1 MTAKSENMVNHPETI
16 IPQPSSF
23 GQLAG
28 VDGCK
33 GGWLM
38 VHLGPGGETRTAT
51 WMISPHW
58 MGLDTASSAFVAVDM
73 PIGLPEGAAD
83 AGRRTCDS
91 LARRLLPGAAS
102 TVFPT
107 PRRPMLDA
115 PDYASANAWGKAR
128 GAGLAKQAWFLIP
141 RIRELDAALT
151 PADQGRI
158 RETHP
163 ELVFRALAGTQHL
176 APKKTPEGIAQR
188 RAVLAAA
195 GFDQLEAWRAALP
208 RAKAAEDDLN
218 DACVL
223 ALAARRMAEGTAICL
238 SAAPQTER
246 DARGLAMEIW
256 Y

>member
-1 MTAKSENMVNHPETI
+1 MVNGFSTI
-16 IPQPSSF
+16 ISPERACGS
-23 GQLAG
+23 LAG

-38 VHLGPGGETRTAT
+38 VRLGPGGDPGGAGWT
-51 WMISPHW
+51 ISPSW
-58 MGLDTASSAFVAVDM
+58 SGLDSAASAFVAVDM
-73 PIGLPEGAAD
+73 PIGLPDGSAD
-83 AGRRTCDS
+83 PGRRACDS

-107 PRRPMLDA
+107 PRRPMLAA

-141 RIRELDAALT
+141 RIRELDTALE
-151 PADQGRI
+151 PVDQARI

-163 ELVFRALAGTQHL
+163 ELVFRQLAGTPRL
-176 APKKTPEGIAQR
+176 APKKTPEGRDQR

-195 GFDQLEAWRAALP
+195 GFHQLEAWRTALP
-208 RAKAAEDDLN
+208 RGKAAEDDLN

-238 SAAPQTER
+238 TTTPEPER
-246 DARGLAMEIW
+246 DGRGLAMEIW

>member
-1 MTAKSENMVNHPETI
+1 M
-16 IPQPSSF
+16 SS
-23 GQLAG
+23 GSLAG

-38 VHLGPGGETRTAT
+38 VRLGPGGDPAGADWE
-51 WMISPHW
+51 ISPEW
-58 MGLDTASSAFVAVDM
+58 AGLETASSTFVAVDM
-73 PIGLPEGAAD
+73 PIGLPDGSAD
-83 AGRRTCDS
+83 PGRRVCDS

-107 PRRPMLDA
+107 PRRPMLTM
-115 PDYASANAWGKAR
+115 PDYASANAWGKTR

-141 RIRELDAALT
+141 RIRELDAALV

-163 ELVFRALAGTQHL
+163 ELVFRVLAGTPRL
-176 APKKTPEGIAQR
+176 APKKTPEGRDQR
-188 RAVLAAA
+188 RAVLTAA
-195 GFDQLEAWRAALP
+195 GFHQLEAWRAALP

-223 ALAARRMAEGTAICL
+223 ALAARRMAKGTAICL
-238 SAAPQTER
+238 TTTPKPER